1 MRPGLLAAILATTAH
16 SGAARALG
24 GRRAAPPATSGAP
37 APSGAPGA
45 DPQTRRLACWAHAH
59 REELV
64 HLAITLHCMQGSY
77 ESVRTDQW
85 KALRDDPPERG
96 GIRSRRR
103 RAAQVGQLL
112 GAGYTPRITFL
123 AGLMLRS
130 LQMCTQLRRVFDP
143 SLGYAA
149 GACLGASFSHR
160 EWIPC
165 ILLGWGVG
173 GTYWSLFRVR
183 PPGVGSVPFVFH

>member
-1 MRPGLLAAILATTAH
+1 MRALWFCLVASAHGAALRRAPGLQATD
-16 SGAARALG
+16 
-24 GRRAAPPATSGAP
+24 GAP
-37 APSGAPGA
+37 ASH
-45 DPQTRRLACWAHAH
+45 RRALRWAREHA
-59 REELV
+59 EDIV
-64 HLAITLHCMQGSY
+64 HVVIALHCSRDAVSAIQADKW
-77 ESVRTDQW
+77 T
-85 KALRDDPPERG
+85 ALRDVPPERDS
-96 GIRSRRR
+96 IRSRRR

-130 LQMCTQLRRVFDP
+130 LQMCTEVRRFFDP

-149 GACLGASFSHR
+149 GACLGASYSHR

-173 GTYWSLFRVR
+173 GAYWSVFRVR
-183 PPGVGSVPFVFH
+183 PPGVEKEAVTFAFH